1 MIRSALLVAAAM
13 LMSTQLQAKTCELS
27 IDSTDQMT
35 FTTNELKVAADCTE
49 VKLTLNHVGQMA
61 KNVMGHNWVLTKTAD
76 YMPVAQDGMKAGADN
91 DYLVADDARIIA
103 HTALIGGGE
112 SATPLG
118 GPGGVLGPRPQDA
131 LDLGAG
137 RSRDDVERHERG
149 VGLRRRGEAGL
160 ARAVERFGG
169 RAHDT

>member
-1 MIRSALLVAAAM
+1 MIRSALLVAAAL

-35 FTTNELKVAADCTE
+35 FTSNELKVDADCTE
-49 VKLTLNHVGQMA
+49 VKLTLNHVGKMA

-91 DYLVADDARIIA
+91 DYLVADDTRIIA

-112 SATPLG
+112 SDSVTFSL
-118 GPGGVLGPRPQDA
+118 
-131 LDLGAG
+131 
-137 RSRDDVERHERG
+137 E
-149 VGLRRRGEAGL
+149 GLEAGGDYTFFCSFPGHW
-160 ARAVERFGG
+160 AIMKGKFVIGG
-169 RAHDT
+169 

>member
-1 MIRSALLVAAAM
+1 MIRSALLVAAAL

-35 FTTNELKVAADCTE
+35 FTSNELKVDADCTE
-49 VKLTLNHVGQMA
+49 VKLTLNHVGKMA

-91 DYLVADDARIIA
+91 DYLVADDARVIA

-112 SATPLG
+112 SDSVTFSL
-118 GPGGVLGPRPQDA
+118 
-131 LDLGAG
+131 
-137 RSRDDVERHERG
+137 E
-149 VGLRRRGEAGL
+149 GLEAGGDYTFFCSFPGHW
-160 ARAVERFGG
+160 AIMKGKFVIGG
-169 RAHDT
+169 